1 MYEEYRGLTADEFL
15 KQKMI
20 DDFGSVSAF
29 ARAAGLAYSTVNSA
43 LTRGISGASYKTS
56 KKILD
61 TLGVSSAVIDFWDP
75 LEPLPE
81 EIQKKEEEIELNER
95 DKREITKVLSDTR
108 EHLMEQ
114 EGLMFDGEPASEE
127 GVQAI
132 LDALEIGLEI
142 AKKRNKEKYTPKKY
156 RK

>member
-1 MYEEYRGLTADEFL
+1 MYEEYEGLSVEEFL
-15 KQKMI
+15 KAKI
-20 DDFGSVSAF
+20 TKDYGSVRKFSEIADIP
-29 ARAAGLAYSTVNSA
+29 YSTLASA
-43 LTRGISGASYKTS
+43 LSRGFDSMTRANS
-56 KKILD
+56 KKVLD
-61 TLGVSSAVIDFWDP
+61 TLGISSAVIDFWDP

-81 EIQKKEEEIELNER
+81 EIQEKEREIELNEK
-95 DKREITKVLSDTR
+95 DKREITKVLDNTR

-114 EGLMFDGEPASEE
+114 EGLMFDGEPATEE

>member
-1 MYEEYRGLTADEFL
+1 MYEEYEGLSVEEFL
-15 KQKMI
+15 RAKMI
-20 DDFGSVSAF
+20 EDFGSVRQF
-29 ARAAGLAYSTVNSA
+29 ATEAGIPYNTILSILKRGVDNTVYSN
-43 LTRGISGASYKTS
+43 IQ
-56 KKILD
+56 KICD
-61 TLGVSSAVIDFWDP
+61 TLKISTAVIDFWDP

-81 EIQKKEEEIELNER
+81 EIQEKEREIELNER
-95 DKREITKVLSDTR
+95 DKREITKVLDNTR

-114 EGLMFDGEPASEE
+114 EGLMFDGEPATEE

>member
-1 MYEEYRGLTADEFL
+1 MYEEYRGLTVEEFL
-15 KQKMI
+15 RTKMVE
-20 DDFGSVSAF
+20 DFGSVKKFSE
-29 ARAAGLAYSTVNSA
+29 AAGVPYSTMTSA
-43 LTRGISGASYKTS
+43 LKRGFDTMTRANSNKV
-56 KKILD
+56 LD
-61 TLGVSSAVIDFWDP
+61 TLGVSTAVIDFWDP

>member
-1 MYEEYRGLTADEFL
+1 MYEEYSGLTVEEFL
-15 KQKMI
+15 KAKI
-20 DDFGSVSAF
+20 IEGYGSVRKFSEI
-29 ARAAGLAYSTVNSA
+29 AGIPYSTLASA
-43 LTRGISGASYKTS
+43 LARGFDTMTRANSNKV
-56 KKILD
+56 LD
-61 TLGVSSAVIDFWDP
+61 TLGISSAVIDFWDP